1 MLFHT
6 FGSPEKPTIILLHG
20 AGLSWWGYRRVA
32 EWMAGEYH
40 MVLPTIDGYGDD
52 AGEPFE
58 SIERSAEKLIE
69 YIQREHGG
77 HVFAVG
83 GLSLG
88 GQIAVEVLCQQA
100 DIADYAVLES
110 ALVIPIPGTRAMVAP
125 TVRMSYGL
133 IRNRWFAKLQ
143 AKALSLPD
151 ELFEDYFA
159 DSLKVSRES
168 LINTLLSNGTYALKG
183 ELSHTQAKTLILVGG
198 KEVSLEIKSA
208 HKLHEAIAGSE
219 LYIAPGL
226 KHGELS
232 LVHPEEYVGRAIAFF
247 QK

>member
-20 AGLSWWGYRRVA
+20 AGLSWWAYHKVA
-32 EWMAGEYH
+32 ELMAEEYH
-40 MVLPTIDGYGDD
+40 VVLPTIDGYGEDADD
-52 AGEPFE
+52 TFE
-58 SIERSAEKLIE
+58 SIERSAEKLIA
-69 YIQREHGG
+69 YIKQEHGG

-100 DIADYAVLES
+100 DITDYAVLES

-133 IRNRWFAKLQ
+133 IRNRWFAKMQ

-151 ELFEDYFA
+151 EMFENYFA

-168 LINTLLSNGTYALKG
+168 LINTLLSNGTYVLKG
-183 ELSHTQAKTLILVGG
+183 ELSRTQAKTLILVGG
-198 KEVSLEIKSA
+198 REVSAEIKSA

-232 LVHPEEYVGRAIAFF
+232 LIHPEEYVSRLNAFF
-247 QK
+247 RK